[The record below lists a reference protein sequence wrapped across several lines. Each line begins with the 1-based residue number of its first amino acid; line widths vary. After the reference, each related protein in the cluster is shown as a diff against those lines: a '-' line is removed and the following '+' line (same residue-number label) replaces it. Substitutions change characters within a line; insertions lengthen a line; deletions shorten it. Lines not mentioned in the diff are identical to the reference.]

1 MILYGW
7 WWDRPNKPNINDE
20 TKRLGRWLGISHRVG
35 SDLCY
40 WIVTDSGQVVSKT
53 SVEHVTCDD
62 YLNED
67 TKAKVKEFEKKL
79 GEHLDDSNFI
89 LQGEDNVD
97 LKMLEDLDDEG
108 IGAVMEDGITPTE
121 EEYDGMIVEE
131 RPKADDEEALDKYL
145 NMELRM
151 GAGTDDERWGRV
163 IKRAKGIGGEAVGH
177 AHANPFF
184 DTREYKVKFTD
195 GTIE

>member
-1 MILYGW
+1 
-7 WWDRPNKPNINDE
+7 
-20 TKRLGRWLGISHRVG
+20 LGRWLGISHRVG

-53 SVEHVTCDD
+53 SVEHVTRKD
-62 YLNED
+62 YLSED

-89 LQGEDNVD
+89 LQGEDDVD
-97 LKMLEDLDDEG
+97 LKMLEDLDNKES
-108 IGAVMEDGITPTE
+108 GAMVEDGITPTE
-121 EEYDGMIVEE
+121 EEYDDMIVEE
-131 RPKADDEEALDKYL
+131 HPEANDEEALDKYL

-151 GAGTDDERWGRV
+151 GARMDDERWGQV
-163 IKRAKGIGGEAVGH
+163 IKHAKGIGGEPVGH

-184 DTREYKVKFTD
+184 NMREYKVKFTD

>member
-1 MILYGW
+1 
-7 WWDRPNKPNINDE
+7 
-20 TKRLGRWLGISHRVG
+20 
-35 SDLCY
+35 
-40 WIVTDSGQVVSKT
+40 
-53 SVEHVTCDD
+53 VEHVTRND

-89 LQGEDNVD
+89 LQGKDNVD

-108 IGAVMEDGITPTE
+108 IGTMMEDGITPTE

-131 RPKADDEEALDKYL
+131 RPEADDEEALDKYL

-151 GAGTDDERWGRV
+151 GAGMDDERWGQV
-163 IKRAKGIGGEAVGH
+163 IKRTKGIGGEAVGH

-184 DTREYKVKFTD
+184 DTRFY
-195 GTIE
+195 